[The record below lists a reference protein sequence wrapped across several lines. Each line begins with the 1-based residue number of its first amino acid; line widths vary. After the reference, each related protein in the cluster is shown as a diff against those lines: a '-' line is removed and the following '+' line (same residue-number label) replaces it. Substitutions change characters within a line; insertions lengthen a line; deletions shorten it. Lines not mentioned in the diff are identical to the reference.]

1 MLSVI
6 RKIWL
11 WSWKSKWSCF
21 FLVSFFFQGLSDM
34 CTPTQYMSVSCCRL
48 WSHDSRTDVTGRWQG
63 RVDPWRRLRHHK
75 YLWCHWGMC
84 SSSAW
89 RWGMCLCLNFFLSLS
104 LSLSFFFFFN
114 CTCSSVCCGLLFL
127 NTRLYLPVSLGKAHT
142 FLISNC
148 ALCFE
153 RMLSTVKSALN
164 FRLQSWVAVCLLY
177 QTLG

>member
-104 LSLSFFFFFN
+104 LFFFLTVRVPVF
-114 CTCSSVCCGLLFL
+114 VVDCCFLTRDFICQYLWARLILF
-127 NTRLYLPVSLGKAHT
+127 SFQIAH
-142 FLISNC
+142 FVLRGC
-148 ALCFE
+148 CP
-153 RMLSTVKSALN
+153 
-164 FRLQSWVAVCLLY
+164 Q
-177 QTLG
+177 